1 MSVKLKERIRIRQH
15 AFHANKCGLAYK
27 FYRNAVNRERNLCR
41 TKYYASKVKDLK
53 EASKPTSMVEQSA
66 QTQWV
71 RETKIKFTIISK
83 CTRV

>member
-1 MSVKLKERIRIRQH
+1 MPFMPISVGWHTNSVVMRLTGKGTSAEQSI
-15 AFHANKCGLAYK
+15 
-27 FYRNAVNRERNLCR
+27 
-41 TKYYASKVKDLK
+41 YASKVKDLK